1 MATLNT
7 LRTRG
12 GIVVSIVIGIAL
24 LAFLLG
30 DFGNQGASAFQERK
44 MRVGEINGEKIGYT
58 QFTDKVDYLTAI
70 VETSSGRNSLSAEE
84 QDQIRDQAWDFLV
97 SQYALEPGFE
107 AAGFRVGEAE
117 QIDIRLSLVG
127 SEMCIRDR
135 SAARSSIPTRASMTA
150 PCCAS
155 SCRTSRGTHPVARP

>member
-107 AAGFRVGEAE
+107 ALQHVVLIHVRRHVYLAGCPQHVHQSQHG
-117 QIDIRLSLVG
+117 SL
-127 SEMCIRDR
+127 
-135 SAARSSIPTRASMTA
+135 
-150 PCCAS
+150 
-155 SCRTSRGTHPVARP
+155 